1 MTNKK
6 EGTHGYRE
14 NNSNNNEKPL
24 VNTESNN
31 STPEI
36 VQKKKNIKRIDSN
49 SYKRF
54 HISSSLP
61 PFISSR
67 KNSTF

>member
-14 NNSNNNEKPL
+14 NNNNNEKPL

-36 VQKKKNIKRIDSN
+36 VQKKQKIKRIDSN

-61 PFISSR
+61 PVISSR
-67 KNSTF
+67 KNSTC

>member
-6 EGTHGYRE
+6 EGTRGYRE
-14 NNSNNNEKPL
+14 NNNNNEKPL

-36 VQKKKNIKRIDSN
+36 VQKKQKNKRIDSN
-49 SYKRF
+49 GYKCL

>member
-6 EGTHGYRE
+6 EVTHSYRG
-14 NNSNNNEKPL
+14 NNNNNEKPL

-31 STPEI
+31 STPEL
-36 VQKKKNIKRIDSN
+36 VQKKQKVKRIDSN
-49 SYKRF
+49 GYKRF
-54 HISSSLP
+54 HLPSSLP
-61 PFISSR
+61 PFLSSR